1 MGLEISVTTD
11 KNSINLG
18 ETVTA
23 TYSCTGAYACLLQAD
38 NMAAP
43 IQFDTGE
50 VSGTIKF
57 LPVISGLFT
66 INLTALGVVSQKLGI
81 DNMSNTETNTTTAT
95 VTVN

>member
-11 KNSINLG
+11 KTSIKLG

-23 TYSCTGAYACLLQAD
+23 TYSCTGSYDCLLQAD
-38 NMAAP
+38 NMPLP
-43 IQFDTGE
+43 IQFGTGE
-50 VSGTIKF
+50 VSGTMKF
-57 LPVISGLFT
+57 LPVVSGTFNIT
-66 INLTALGVVSQKLGI
+66 LTALGVVHQSLGI